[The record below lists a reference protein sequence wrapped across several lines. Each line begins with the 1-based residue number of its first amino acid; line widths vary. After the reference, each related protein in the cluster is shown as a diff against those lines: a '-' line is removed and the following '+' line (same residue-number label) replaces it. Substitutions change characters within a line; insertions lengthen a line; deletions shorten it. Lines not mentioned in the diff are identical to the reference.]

1 MVAYEFELFEFY
13 LIIRVEKSIMV
24 AARSWYNLRLL
35 PKKNLGFFEGYKV
48 VKISPSV
55 FFFHKD
61 S

>member
-48 VKISPSV
+48 VK
-55 FFFHKD
+55 
-61 S
+61 